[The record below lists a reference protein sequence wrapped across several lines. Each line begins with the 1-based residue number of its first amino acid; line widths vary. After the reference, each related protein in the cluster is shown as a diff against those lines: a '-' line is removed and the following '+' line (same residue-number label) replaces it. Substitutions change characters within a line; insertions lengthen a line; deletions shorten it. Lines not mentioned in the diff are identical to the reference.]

1 MGCGASSPSE
11 SQEPEKEA
19 STTRLA
25 AARKEVSISR
35 PLNTTNHRIT
45 TPTNGTAERD
55 GGEGTQPNP
64 LVASSTAAKE
74 HHPPPA
80 GTAGKSLVLAPTPR
94 EAGGGALPTATV
106 VPPSQPAVVA
116 APPPASSSNPSAS
129 AAAAL
134 AATSAAASAAAA
146 PAFPSYTISDSR
158 GCRVVTMIQNRVK
171 VETMCKWLDNVLRS
185 REEAGGVFRSIDAHR
200 EHPLTRDDVG
210 RETSSVSSRAGQ
222 SRVSEQSMTVFLNVS
237 TTHDMQS
244 RTMVG
249 TTAAQGGSQVDEQLA
264 SRAGPVEDE

>member
-1 MGCGASSPSE
+1 MGCGVSSPSE
-11 SQEPEKEA
+11 HEQEKEA

-35 PLNTTNHRIT
+35 PLNATNHRLT
-45 TPTNGTAERD
+45 TPTNGTVERD

-64 LVASSTAAKE
+64 LVASSTTTKE
-74 HHPPPA
+74 NQNAPPPA
-80 GTAGKSLVLAPTPR
+80 AGKSLVLAATPR
-94 EAGGGALPTATV
+94 EAGGGGLPTAV
-106 VPPSQPAVVA
+106 VAPPPQPVVVA
-116 APPPASSSNPSAS
+116 APPPPSNSGNS
-129 AAAAL
+129 AAAA
-134 AATSAAASAAAA
+134 AASA
-146 PAFPSYTISDSR
+146 PAFPSYTITDSR

-185 REEAGGVFRSIDAHR
+185 RDEAGGVFRSIDAHR
-200 EHPLTRDDVG
+200 ENPLIRDDVG